1 MKKIGIE
8 INGVLRDTITKF
20 IQLYEKNMI
29 EENETENNLKTF
41 DIDMSGNTDL
51 VIEEEN
57 FKYEIKN
64 EVTSLN
70 LMNHFSFR
78 NEDELYSFTYEDFA
92 MQIFGHAGSSETY
105 TFNDLN
111 EIYLKYRDNNELL
124 IVSDEM
130 GRSKP
135 ASLFFL
141 SKFGCQLEKVKFYSN
156 TTINSMW
163 DEVDVLLTS
172 NPNLILEKPKD
183 KIVVKYIT
191 NYNKNIKSDYEIE
204 KLKDFDEVLQK
215 LKIC

>member
-8 INGVLRDTITKF
+8 INGVLRDTISKF

-29 EENETENNLKTF
+29 EENETENNLKSF
-41 DIDMSGNTDL
+41 DIDVSGNTDL

-92 MQIFGHAGSSETY
+92 MQIFGHAGSSETF

-130 GRSKP
+130 GKSKP